1 MGESGG
7 SWEVTCSVTGVQ
19 IVQRKSGEMG
29 LVRWVELGHRG
40 PGRPRWFLGF
50 VLRALGS
57 YSHGKVLKKAGLVS
71 VLVDPSAD
79 IRGPGWRVG
88 DTAQRPKRQ
97 LEEDEKEREG
107 LVWDLGKREGTQEV
121 WKLFRLVEGGSAQ
134 DSPVTRRVVIQ
145 L

>member
-1 MGESGG
+1 
-7 SWEVTCSVTGVQ
+7 
-19 IVQRKSGEMG
+19 
-29 LVRWVELGHRG
+29 
-40 PGRPRWFLGF
+40 
-50 VLRALGS
+50 
-57 YSHGKVLKKAGLVS
+57 
-71 VLVDPSAD
+71 
-79 IRGPGWRVG
+79 VG